1 MVHTAP
7 HAALTQEAHHAALTR
22 EPHHLQ
28 QLPRMPAKYFYYKGW
43 RGESKPWE
51 EHEEDLLRTALQ
63 SVATRNRKNLREALR
78 CLLESGGDERSVT
91 LPATGLTKYNVPTH
105 PCAGIHRGS
114 CTSNCPSEEAFA
126 RGIDMI
132 RQLYIESQNIS
143 RHRGRDMIYS
153 SPEDLFRKL
162 ICDVRER
169 LRGIFSLSFEDII
182 SLFPSGTDAELLP
195 SLLAL
200 MRAIE
205 REDRG
210 SEVCSIVTA
219 AGEVGSGT
227 LLASMG
233 KDFASQLPSGNVALA
248 GRVFEASNMP
258 QEGYFTGKSLYVR
271 DDTGK
276 LLSREDRDA
285 QVEEAVQAAAEQMDD
300 DGLPKF
306 GCILVHMVVGSKTGH
321 TMPSVQ
327 CLDRLVTTFGNL
339 VLPVVDACQ
348 GRLGEED
355 IRHYLDKDW
364 AVLSTGSKFFAGPP
378 FSGVCLMSQ
387 SMGEEVEQLLTN
399 DQVLQ
404 VVSNS
409 RLKEYVVASL
419 ISDDLPLFRALL
431 PQRPLNY
438 GLLMRWTLAL
448 HEMEVF
454 YTELSSTDRVQIM
467 LEWSQQVRVI
477 VREIG
482 GSFVQLLEEKDKPGL
497 EADGEQ
503 HAALSTIISFY
514 CYCNRS
520 PETQADSMSMD
531 ELRRVQ
537 LLMASDLSHV
547 RGVEDLSATLRNV
560 VQTRCFMGQPVDL
573 SPRWRENPP
582 TPCSTHVLRVAMSA
596 PLVVRAGREG
606 SESLRAEDRI
616 LFLKL
621 KMVLEHWPLFQYN

>member
-1 MVHTAP
+1 MVRSAQP
-7 HAALTQEAHHAALTR
+7 HAALTQQQHQ
-22 EPHHLQ
+22 LQ
-28 QLPRMPAKYFYYKGW
+28 QLPRMPAKDFYHKGW
-43 RGESKPWE
+43 RGESKHGE
-51 EHEEDLLRTALQ
+51 EEEEDRMLEALQ
-63 SVATRNRKNLREALR
+63 SVATGNHKNLREALR

-91 LPATGLTKYNVPTH
+91 LPGTGLTKYNVPTY

-126 RGIDMI
+126 RGIDML
-132 RQLYIESQNIS
+132 RQLLIESQNIS
-143 RHRGRDMIYS
+143 KQRGRDMLYS

-162 ICDVRER
+162 LCDVRER
-169 LRGIFSLSFEDII
+169 LRGIFSLSFEDIV

-195 SLLAL
+195 ALLAL

-205 REDRG
+205 MEGRG

-233 KDFASQLPSGNVALA
+233 KDFSKRLPSGNVALA
-248 GRVFEASNMP
+248 GHVFESSNMP

-276 LLSREDRDA
+276 LLSREARDA
-285 QVEEAVQAAAEQMDD
+285 QVEEAVRTAAEQMEDG
-300 DGLPKF
+300 GLPKF

-327 CLDRLVTTFGNL
+327 CLDRLVSTFGNL

-387 SMGEEVEQLLTN
+387 SMGEEVEMLLSN

-419 ISDDLPLFRALL
+419 VSDDLPSVRALL

-454 YTELSSTDRVQIM
+454 YTELPSTQRVQLM
-467 LEWSQQVRVI
+467 LEWSQQLRAI
-477 VREIG
+477 VRDIG
-482 GSFVQLLEEKDKPGL
+482 GSFVQVLEEEEAPGL
-497 EADGEQ
+497 EADSEQ
-503 HAALSTIISFY
+503 GAALSTIISFY

-520 PETQADSMSMD
+520 PETPADCMSMD
-531 ELRRVQ
+531 ELRQVQ
-537 LLMASDLSHV
+537 LLMASDLSHF
-547 RGVEDLSATLRNV
+547 RGMEDSSATIRNV
-560 VQTRCFMGQPVDL
+560 AQTRCFMGQPVDL
-573 SPRWRENPP
+573 SPHRRENPP
-582 TPCSTHVLRVAMSA
+582 TPCSTNVLRVALSA
-596 PLVVRAGREG
+596 PLVARAGREG
-606 SESLRAEDRI
+606 LEALLAEDRI
-616 LFLKL
+616 LFQKL
-621 KMVLEHWPLFQYN
+621 KMVLENWSLFQNNGMPA